1 MLMTGVRNLF
11 YQNIRKGCQNSLFN
25 TLKLENKNFEI
36 AFLPLT
42 GIQFRVLLPFR
53 LGRAEMKPRRKLD
66 LLTCQGKNFC
76 ALLFSSRF
84 LSSLHSL
91 PFQSPLVST
100 VFFRWY
106 LRFLPHCYSRINSV
120 CSPNHYLLGC
130 RGCRGRTLFVSFLVL
145 SFLVFAN
152 KILFALQ
159 VYMPTSF
166 DKSFGQQEVNK
177 HLVHFSFWDTSG
189 THKKLLASQ

>member
-1 MLMTGVRNLF
+1 MVSEIFAALLL
-11 YQNIRKGCQNSLFN
+11 QNQLCL
-25 TLKLENKNFEI
+25 
-36 AFLPLT
+36 LPKS
-42 GIQFRVLLPFR
+42 LPFR
-53 LGRAEMKPRRKLD
+53 VPGVSRA
-66 LLTCQGKNFC
+66 N
-76 ALLFSSRF
+76 ALRII
-84 LSSLHSL
+84 LS
-91 PFQSPLVST
+91 
-100 VFFRWY
+100 
-106 LRFLPHCYSRINSV
+106 
-120 CSPNHYLLGC
+120 
-130 RGCRGRTLFVSFLVL
+130 LVL